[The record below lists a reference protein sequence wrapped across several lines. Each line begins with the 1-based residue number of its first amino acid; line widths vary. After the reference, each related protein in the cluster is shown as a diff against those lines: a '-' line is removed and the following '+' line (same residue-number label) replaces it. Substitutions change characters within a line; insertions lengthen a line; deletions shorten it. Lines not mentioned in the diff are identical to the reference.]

1 MFGDDEFELN
11 DDELSAESQ
20 MSIADEQ
27 KVKVLN
33 NIKTKIEE
41 AISNLNYSEKE
52 EFKTN
57 FSIIARY
64 VSVIIDIE
72 NMEQDPDITEEEL
85 LEAIESIE
93 ITVKELSFQDLK
105 EIENKSKT
113 VNLGETGDNDGD
125 KPKGPSS
132 TDDDF
137 DF

>member
-33 NIKTKIEE
+33 NIKTKIDE

-72 NMEQDPDITEEEL
+72 NMEQDENISEEEL
-85 LEAIESIE
+85 LEAIEAIE

-105 EIENKSKT
+105 EIESKSKT
-113 VNLGETGDNDGD
+113 VDLGNSDNDGD
-125 KPKGPSS
+125 TPKGPSA